1 MNAQWGTCEFSTL
14 PLTTVHSHVLPFSL
28 GDCQLGF
35 FASQNTVIKLRR
47 GVSSRFLAA
56 ALRHPFQN
64 KFGCWFQPLACSSRG
79 CGGSL
84 WVGLLFAAPG
94 SGAHLEGWVCQQ
106 VKVADT
112 NSGCLSCTAAS
123 MVFSVHVLN
132 VMVVLATLMLSGPF
146 RQRPLHAPPAGMQCC
161 SGSASAAASRT
172 WLPPRGDERPA
183 AC

>member
-79 CGGSL
+79 CGCHWWKL
-84 WVGLLFAAPG
+84 VGGAAVRRARLRCA
-94 SGAHLEGWVCQQ
+94 SGGLGV
-106 VKVADT
+106 
-112 NSGCLSCTAAS
+112 
-123 MVFSVHVLN
+123 
-132 VMVVLATLMLSGPF
+132 
-146 RQRPLHAPPAGMQCC
+146 PAGQSCRHQFRVLVLYSSQHGIFC
-161 SGSASAAASRT
+161 TCAECDGGTCHTHVEWAFPPKAASRSPCRHAVLL
-172 WLPPRGDERPA
+172 WVCICSSVSHLA
-183 AC
+183 AP